1 MRGGSG
7 ALQGGQPR
15 RATAVVLLLMIV
27 AVALAA
33 CGGGAAASQPSSLP
47 AYLALG
53 DSITF
58 GWINLHASSANPQ
71 PYTDAATFVAYPVH
85 VAEAL
90 HLGAVNAACPGETSG
105 SLIDLNAAD
114 NGCHSYRSTFPLH
127 VEYTGQSQLQFADAF
142 VRTYRDTKLVSI
154 GIGANDGLLLL
165 THCGGLGN
173 LACVERQL
181 SSVVGTLSANLTSI
195 VQSLRAN
202 GYRGTIVLVNYYAL
216 NYGNAA
222 ETSLVTTLDSAVATV
237 AASQNLRVADA
248 FTAFKNASPPNGD
261 VCASGLLEPGGSQL
275 GPCDLHP
282 DAAGQHL
289 IAAAVEHAARQSA

>member
-1 MRGGSG
+1 MVSG
-7 ALQGGQPR
+7 
-15 RATAVVLLLMIV
+15 
-27 AVALAA
+27 VALGA
-33 CGGGAAASQPSSLP
+33 CGGGAASSQQSSLP

-58 GWINLHASSANPQ
+58 GWVNVNPTSANPN
-71 PYTDAATFVAYPVH
+71 PYADAASFVAYPDY
-85 VAEAL
+85 VAGAL

-105 SLIDLNAAD
+105 SLIDLNAPD
-114 NGCHSYRSTFPLH
+114 NGCHAYRSVAPLH

-142 VRTYRDTKLVSI
+142 LRTYRDTKLVSI

-165 THCGGLGN
+165 AHCGGLGN
-173 LACVERQL
+173 LSCIERQL

-202 GYRGTIVLVNYYAL
+202 DYRGQIVLVNYYAL
-216 NYGNAA
+216 DYANAA

-237 AASQNLRVADA
+237 AASENLRIADV

-261 VCASGLLEPGGSQL
+261 VCASGLLEPGSSRL

-289 IAAAVEHAARQSA
+289 IAATLERATRQSA